1 MSVKRKLVSE
11 IEARCQEV
19 TPEIKE
25 AQKLRV
31 FNDDADNDRWDE
43 FLLGLMEKL
52 PTCKFARDLNNH
64 KKVYVYLPSDL
75 YAMGWV
81 GCNDYRIFA
90 EGSGTNTLGVYSHT
104 ITNDKYAIH
113 NDQHHMLMSTNP
125 KRAIKN
131 ALSHLR
137 PYTPRE
143 LNNCFAYPVVRKVR
157 EVNDES
163 REKVTKAEGA
173 VTGHPQLQAELRAM
187 VASGYQFVDADFS
200 SKVTAFLNEFDEYA
214 LSTPA
219 VHMFFVRA
227 YISNDQQMFDVTFLE
242 NAHNSWNY
250 KVSDE
255 PAERYTSDTLPEHL
269 TGKLSVLMMC
279 ELDEYVDGVGI
290 RMNDGVFY
298 VNQ

>member
-1 MSVKRKLVSE
+1 
-11 IEARCQEV
+11 
-19 TPEIKE
+19 
-25 AQKLRV
+25 
-31 FNDDADNDRWDE
+31 
-43 FLLGLMEKL
+43 
-52 PTCKFARDLNNH
+52 
-64 KKVYVYLPSDL
+64 
-75 YAMGWV
+75 MGWV
-81 GCNDYRIFA
+81 GCNDYRI

-104 ITNDKYAIH
+104 ITNDKYSSH

-143 LNNCFAYPVVRKVR
+143 LNHCFAYPVVRKVR
-157 EVNDES
+157 DTNYENQ
-163 REKVTKAEGA
+163 EKVEDAQNA
-173 VTGHPQLQAELRAM
+173 VTKHKQLQAELRAV
-187 VASGYQFVDADFS
+187 VASGYQFVDADFG
-200 SKVTAFLNEFDEYA
+200 SKVTAFLSEVDEYA
-214 LSTPA
+214 LQTSE

-227 YISNDQQMFDVTFLE
+227 YMLNDQQMFDVTFLE
-242 NAHNSWNY
+242 NAHNTWDY
-250 KVSDE
+250 KVSTE

-269 TGKLSVLMMC
+269 SGKLSVLMMC

>member
-1 MSVKRKLVSE
+1 MGVQRKLVSE
-11 IEARCQEV
+11 IEARYLEV
-19 TPEIKE
+19 TPEE
-25 AQKLRV
+25 VQKLRL
-31 FNDDADNDRWDE
+31 FTDDEDNDKWEE
-43 FLLGLMEKL
+43 FLLGLMKKL
-52 PTCKFARDLNNH
+52 PTCKFARHLNSGR
-64 KKVYVYLPSDL
+64 KVYVYLPSDL

-81 GCNDYRIFA
+81 GCNDYRI

-104 ITNDKYAIH
+104 ITNDKYSSY
-113 NDQHHMLMSTNP
+113 NDQHYMLMSTNP

-157 EVNDES
+157 EVNDEN
-163 REKVTKAEGA
+163 REKVTKAEVA
-173 VTGHPQLQAELRAM
+173 ITKHPQLQAELRAM

-219 VHMFFVRA
+219 VHMYFVRA
-227 YISNDQQMFDVTFLE
+227 YVLNDQQLFDVTFLE
-242 NAHNSWNY
+242 NAHNTWDY
-250 KVSDE
+250 KVSNE

-290 RMNDGVFY
+290 RMSDGVFY

>member
-1 MSVKRKLVSE
+1 MGVQRKLVSE
-11 IEARCQEV
+11 IEARCLEV
-19 TPEIKE
+19 TPEE
-25 AQKLRV
+25 VQRLRL
-31 FNDDADNDRWDE
+31 FSDREDNDKWE
-43 FLLGLMEKL
+43 AFLLGLMKKL
-52 PTCKFARDLNNH
+52 PTCKFAKDLNNH
-64 KKVYVYLPSDL
+64 RKVYVYLPSDL

-81 GCNDYRIFA
+81 GCNDYRIG
-90 EGSGTNTLGVYSHT
+90 GSGTNTLGVYSHT
-104 ITNDKYAIH
+104 ITNDKYSSY
-113 NDQHHMLMSTNP
+113 NDQHYMLMSTNP

-157 EVNDES
+157 EVNDEN
-163 REKVTKAEGA
+163 REKVTKAEVA
-173 VTGHPQLQAELRAM
+173 ITKHPQLQAELRAM

-219 VHMFFVRA
+219 VHMYFVRA
-227 YISNDQQMFDVTFLE
+227 YMLNDQQLFDVTFLE
-242 NAHNSWNY
+242 NAHNTWDY
-250 KVSDE
+250 KVSNE

-269 TGKLSVLMMC
+269 SGKLSVLMMC
-279 ELDEYVDGVGI
+279 GLDEYVDGVGI

>member
-11 IEARCQEV
+11 IEARCLEV

-25 AQKLRV
+25 VHKLRV
-31 FNDDADNDRWDE
+31 FNDDEDNNRWDE

-52 PTCKFARDLNNH
+52 PTCKFARDANNH
-64 KKVYVYLPSDL
+64 RKVYVYLPSDL

-81 GCNDYRIFA
+81 GCNDYRI

-104 ITNDKYAIH
+104 ITNDKYASH

-157 EVNDES
+157 DTNYENQ
-163 REKVTKAEGA
+163 EKVEDAQNA
-173 VTGHPQLQAELRAM
+173 VTKHKQLQAELRAV

-200 SKVTAFLNEFDEYA
+200 SKVAAFLSEVDEYA
-214 LSTPA
+214 LQASE

-227 YISNDQQMFDVTFLE
+227 YVSNGQQLFDVTFLE

-269 TGKLSVLMMC
+269 SGKLSVLMMC

>member
-1 MSVKRKLVSE
+1 MGVQRKLVSE
-11 IEARCQEV
+11 IEARYLEV
-19 TPEIKE
+19 IPEE
-25 AQKLRV
+25 VQRLRL
-31 FNDDADNDRWDE
+31 FSDREDNDKWEE
-43 FLLGLMEKL
+43 FLLGLMKKL
-52 PTCKFARDLNNH
+52 PTCKFARQRNSGT
-64 KKVYVYLPSDL
+64 KVYVYFPSDL

-81 GCNDYRIFA
+81 GCNDYRI

-104 ITNDKYAIH
+104 ITNDKYSSH
-113 NDQHHMLMSTNP
+113 NDQHHMLMSTDL
-125 KRAIKN
+125 KRALKN

-157 EVNDES
+157 DVNDEN

-173 VTGHPQLQAELRAM
+173 ITRHPQLQAELRAM

-219 VHMFFVRA
+219 VHMYFVRA
-227 YISNDQQMFDVTFLE
+227 YMLNDQQLFDVTFLE
-242 NAHNSWNY
+242 NAHNTWDY
-250 KVSDE
+250 KVSNE

-269 TGKLSVLMMC
+269 SGKLSVLMMC

>member
-1 MSVKRKLVSE
+1 MGVQRKLVSE
-11 IEARCQEV
+11 IEARCLEV
-19 TPEIKE
+19 TPEE
-25 AQKLRV
+25 VQKLRL
-31 FNDDADNDRWDE
+31 FSDSEDNDKWDE

-52 PTCKFARDLNNH
+52 PTCKFARDLKNH
-64 KKVYVYLPSDL
+64 RKVYVYLPSDL

-81 GCNDYRIFA
+81 GCNDYRI

-104 ITNDKYAIH
+104 ITNDKYASH

-157 EVNDES
+157 DVNDEN

-173 VTGHPQLQAELRAM
+173 ITRHPQLQAELRAM

-219 VHMFFVRA
+219 VHMYFVRA
-227 YISNDQQMFDVTFLE
+227 YMLNDQQLFDVTFLE
-242 NAHNSWNY
+242 NAHNTWDY
-250 KVSDE
+250 KVSNE

-269 TGKLSVLMMC
+269 SGKLSVLMMC

>member
-1 MSVKRKLVSE
+1 MSAKRKLVSE
-11 IEARCQEV
+11 IEARCLEV
-19 TPEIKE
+19 TPEIE
-25 AQKLRV
+25 EVQKLRL
-31 FNDDADNDRWDE
+31 FDDREDNDRWEE
-43 FLLGLMEKL
+43 FLLGLMKKL
-52 PTCKFARDLNNH
+52 PTCKFARDANNH
-64 KKVYVYLPSDL
+64 RKVYVYLPSDL

-81 GCNDYRIFA
+81 GCNDYRI

-104 ITNDKYAIH
+104 ISNDKYSSY
-113 NDQHHMLMSTNP
+113 NDQHYMLMSTNP

-157 EVNDES
+157 DVNDEN

-173 VTGHPQLQAELRAM
+173 ITRHPQLQAELRAM

-227 YISNDQQMFDVTFLE
+227 YMLNDQQLFDVSFLE
-242 NAHNSWNY
+242 NAHNTWDY
-250 KVSDE
+250 KVSNE
-255 PAERYTSDTLPEHL
+255 PADRYTSDTLPEHL
-269 TGKLSVLMMC
+269 SGKLSVLMMC

-290 RMNDGVFY
+290 RMNNGVFY

>member
-1 MSVKRKLVSE
+1 MGVQRKLVSE
-11 IEARCQEV
+11 IEARYLEV
-19 TPEIKE
+19 TPEE
-25 AQKLRV
+25 VQKLRL
-31 FNDDADNDRWDE
+31 FSDRGEDNDKWEE
-43 FLLGLMEKL
+43 FLLGLMKKL
-52 PTCKFARDLNNH
+52 PTCKFARQRNSGGR
-64 KKVYVYLPSDL
+64 VYVYFPSDL

-81 GCNDYRIFA
+81 GCNDYRI

-104 ITNDKYAIH
+104 ITNDKYSSY
-113 NDQHHMLMSTNP
+113 NDQHYMLMSTNP

-157 EVNDES
+157 DVNDEN
-163 REKVTKAEGA
+163 RDKVTKAEGA
-173 VTGHPQLQAELRAM
+173 ITKHPQLQAELRAM

-219 VHMFFVRA
+219 VHMYFVRA
-227 YISNDQQMFDVTFLE
+227 YVLNDQQLFDVTFLE
-242 NAHNSWNY
+242 NAHNTWDY
-250 KVSDE
+250 KVSNE

-269 TGKLSVLMMC
+269 SGKLSVLMMC

>member
-1 MSVKRKLVSE
+1 
-11 IEARCQEV
+11 
-19 TPEIKE
+19 
-25 AQKLRV
+25 
-31 FNDDADNDRWDE
+31 
-43 FLLGLMEKL
+43 
-52 PTCKFARDLNNH
+52 
-64 KKVYVYLPSDL
+64 
-75 YAMGWV
+75 
-81 GCNDYRIFA
+81 
-90 EGSGTNTLGVYSHT
+90 
-104 ITNDKYAIH
+104 
-113 NDQHHMLMSTNP
+113 MLMSTNP

-157 EVNDES
+157 EVNDEN
-163 REKVTKAEGA
+163 REKVTKAEVA
-173 VTGHPQLQAELRAM
+173 ITKHPQLQAELRAM

-219 VHMFFVRA
+219 VHMYFVRA
-227 YISNDQQMFDVTFLE
+227 YVLNDQQLFDVTFLE
-242 NAHNSWNY
+242 NAHNTWDY
-250 KVSDE
+250 KVSNE

-290 RMNDGVFY
+290 RMSDGVFY

>member
-1 MSVKRKLVSE
+1 MMAKRKLVSE
-11 IEARCQEV
+11 IEARCLEV

-25 AQKLRV
+25 VQKLRV
-31 FNDDADNDRWDE
+31 FNDDEDNNKWDE

-52 PTCKFARDLNNH
+52 PTCKFARDSNNH

-81 GCNDYRIFA
+81 GCNDYRI

-104 ITNDKYAIH
+104 ITNDKYADY

-143 LNNCFAYPVVRKVR
+143 LNKCFAFPVVRKVR
-157 EVNDES
+157 DTNYENQ
-163 REKVTKAEGA
+163 EKVEDAQNA
-173 VTGHPQLQAELRAM
+173 VTKHKQLQAELRAV
-187 VASGYQFVDADFS
+187 VASGYQFVDADFG
-200 SKVTAFLNEFDEYA
+200 SKVTAFLSEVDEYA
-214 LSTPA
+214 LQASE
-219 VHMFFVRA
+219 VHMYFVRA
-227 YISNDQQMFDVTFLE
+227 YMFNDQQMFDVTFLE

-250 KVSDE
+250 KVSNE

-269 TGKLSVLMMC
+269 SGKLSVLMMC

>member
-11 IEARCQEV
+11 IEARCLEV

-25 AQKLRV
+25 VQKLRL

-43 FLLGLMEKL
+43 FLLGLMKKL
-52 PTCKFARDLNNH
+52 PTCKFARDLDNH

-81 GCNDYRIFA
+81 GCNDYRVFA
-90 EGSGTNTLGVYSHT
+90 EGSRTNTLGVYSHT
-104 ITNDKYAIH
+104 IQNDKYASH

-137 PYTPRE
+137 PYTPKE

-157 EVNDES
+157 DTNYENQ
-163 REKVTKAEGA
+163 EKVEDAQNA
-173 VTGHPQLQAELRAM
+173 VTKHKQLQAELRAV

-200 SKVTAFLNEFDEYA
+200 SKVAAFLSEVDEYA
-214 LSTPA
+214 LQASE

-227 YISNDQQMFDVTFLE
+227 YVSNGQQLFDVTFLE

-269 TGKLSVLMMC
+269 SGKLSVLMMC

>member
-1 MSVKRKLVSE
+1 MSAKRKLVSE
-11 IEARCQEV
+11 IEARCLEV

-25 AQKLRV
+25 VQKLRV
-31 FNDDADNDRWDE
+31 FNDDEDNNRWDE

-52 PTCKFARDLNNH
+52 PTCKFARDANNH

-81 GCNDYRIFA
+81 GCNDYRI

-104 ITNDKYAIH
+104 ITNDKYSSH

-143 LNNCFAYPVVRKVR
+143 LNHCFAYPVVRKVR
-157 EVNDES
+157 DTNYENQ
-163 REKVTKAEGA
+163 EKVEDAQNA
-173 VTGHPQLQAELRAM
+173 VTKHKQLQAELRAV
-187 VASGYQFVDADFS
+187 VASGYQFVDADFG
-200 SKVTAFLNEFDEYA
+200 SKVTAFLSEVDEYA
-214 LSTPA
+214 LQTSE

-227 YISNDQQMFDVTFLE
+227 YMLNDQQMFDVTFLE
-242 NAHNSWNY
+242 NAHNTWDY
-250 KVSDE
+250 KVSTE

-269 TGKLSVLMMC
+269 SGKLSVLMMC

>member
-1 MSVKRKLVSE
+1 
-11 IEARCQEV
+11 
-19 TPEIKE
+19 
-25 AQKLRV
+25 
-31 FNDDADNDRWDE
+31 
-43 FLLGLMEKL
+43 
-52 PTCKFARDLNNH
+52 
-64 KKVYVYLPSDL
+64 
-75 YAMGWV
+75 MGWV
-81 GCNDYRIFA
+81 GCNDYRI

-104 ITNDKYAIH
+104 ITNDKYSSH

-157 EVNDES
+157 DTNYENQ
-163 REKVTKAEGA
+163 EKVEDAQNA
-173 VTGHPQLQAELRAM
+173 VTKHKQLQAELRAM

-219 VHMFFVRA
+219 VHMYFVRA
-227 YISNDQQMFDVTFLE
+227 YMSNDQQLFDVTFLE
-242 NAHNSWNY
+242 NAHNTWDY
-250 KVSDE
+250 KVSNE

-269 TGKLSVLMMC
+269 SGKLSVLMMC